1 LRTALDEGPPT
12 VLTGTVAIRR
22 MWFGAACG
30 RSPRKGTCSQ
40 ADCAKLMQRMTREAK
55 AAPPKMSEVQRKEV
69 SRLFL
74 ALSTLKHG
82 IALGIMHELIT
93 RSVPNG

>member
-1 LRTALDEGPPT
+1 
-12 VLTGTVAIRR
+12 
-22 MWFGAACG
+22 
-30 RSPRKGTCSQ
+30 
-40 ADCAKLMQRMTREAK
+40 MQRMTREAK